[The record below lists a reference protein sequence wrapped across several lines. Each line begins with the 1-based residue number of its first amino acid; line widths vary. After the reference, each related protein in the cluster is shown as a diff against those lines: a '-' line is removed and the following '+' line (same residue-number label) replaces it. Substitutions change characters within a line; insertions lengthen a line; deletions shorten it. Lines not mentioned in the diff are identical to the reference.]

1 METAIAINTIWV
13 LIATALVFFMHAGFA
28 MVEVGFTQAKNAS
41 NIIMKNLMT
50 VSVGTIV
57 FWLAGF
63 GIMFGVDNKG
73 LIGQMSVFS
82 DGVFGHLGLEIPV
95 FAFFIFQTV
104 FCATAATI
112 VSGAVAERT
121 KYSAYIIFSLVIS
134 LVIYPVVGHWIWGGG
149 WLSQLGFHDFAGSTV
164 VHTVGGLCAFVG
176 AYIIGPRIGKYSKTG
191 KSKAIPG
198 HSITLGAL
206 GVFILWFGWFGFN
219 PGSTLSG
226 MDYESIS
233 KIFVTTNMSAAAGA
247 MVTMFYTWIR
257 YKKPDVSM
265 TLNGALAGLVAIT
278 AGTDSVSPFGA
289 LMIGAMAG
297 ILIVHG
303 IEFVDQVLK
312 VDDPVGAVGV
322 HGICGIYGT
331 LMVGFFSE
339 TGGFF
344 YGFDTTLL
352 TIQLVGV
359 LAVSTWTLTTAFVVF
374 KIVDAAIGLRVDE
387 KHEHG
392 GLDINEHGIET
403 YADFSLR

>member
-1 METAIAINTIWV
+1 METTIAINTIWV

-50 VSVGTIV
+50 VSIGTII
-57 FWLAGF
+57 FWIAGF
-63 GIMFGVDNKG
+63 SIMFGKDLNG
-73 LIGQMSVFS
+73 LMGPVAIFTEGAYE
-82 DGVFGHLGLEIPV
+82 HLGLDIPIY
-95 FAFFIFQTV
+95 AFFIFQTV
-104 FCATAATI
+104 FCATSATI

-121 KYSAYIIFSLVIS
+121 KYGAYILFSLVIC

-149 WLSQLGFHDFAGSTV
+149 WLSKIGFHDFAGSTV
-164 VHTVGGLCAFVG
+164 VHSVGGLCALVG
-176 AYIIGPRIGKYSKTG
+176 AYIIGPRIGKYTKEG
-191 KSKAIPG
+191 KSNAIPG

-226 MDYESIS
+226 MAYVSIS

-247 MVTMFYTWIR
+247 MVTMFYTWFR

-278 AGTDSVSPFGA
+278 ASTDVVDPFAA
-289 LMIGAMAG
+289 LVIGAFAG
-297 ILIVHG
+297 IIIVHG
-303 IEFVDQVLK
+303 IEFVDVVLK
-312 VDDPVGAVGV
+312 VDDPVGAIGV

-331 LMVGFFSE
+331 LMVGVFSKE
-339 TGGFF
+339 GGLA
-344 YGFDTTLL
+344 YGYGAQLL
-352 TIQLVGV
+352 TVQAVGV
-359 LAVSTWTLTTAFVVF
+359 LAVAVWTLSMAFVVF
-374 KIVDAAIGLRVDE
+374 KAVDLTVGLRVDE
-387 KHEHG
+387 EHECG